1 MKVAVLY
8 ARVSSVAQDVDLSIS
23 AQLKALREYA
33 AKNGYQVVREFV
45 DEAESGKTT
54 DRPAFMQMTTMARR
68 PDKPFDTI
76 LVWKF
81 SRFARSRHDSIVFKT
96 MLKKNGVKVVSIN
109 EPSSDSPTGKL
120 FEAMVESL
128 DEFYSA
134 NLGEEITR
142 GLRES
147 ASRGFCVGSV
157 TPYGYR
163 RVMVKDGNK
172 VRPKLEPEP
181 FRSKVV
187 QRIFKEVLEGRGLKE
202 ITAQLNADGVAG
214 PTNKGWSKTTVFKV
228 IANEA
233 YTGTLVWGVNTS
245 RDQLPIRVEN
255 AWTAIVD
262 KETFSRSHA
271 LLTERAPEK
280 MHPKRVG
287 SRYLLSGLAKCGHCG
302 KALVGQSA
310 KGGKY
315 DYYVCSTMLKKGVKL
330 CPSSYIN
337 TIRFEGLVLEK
348 IKQQILTPENIEDL
362 VRLINADIES
372 NCVEAKQQLET
383 TASELGDTQ
392 SRLGRLFEALETGKV
407 SLDDLSPRIKELRLR
422 KDKLLQT
429 KADLEN
435 RIAEQRIE
443 SIDSETLGWY
453 VQELAG
459 LLDEGSLAERRAF
472 LKSFIKE
479 ARVTDNEVLMT
490 YTMPVMP
497 DGTNQEKAVL
507 DTVNCGGAE
516 GTRTPYLFNAIE
528 ALSQLSYS
536 PTRLQ
541 YSRGPVL
548 AQETAWRRARHPLGL
563 LHISAEAEV

>member
-23 AQLKALREYA
+23 AQLKSLREYA
-33 AKNGYQVVREFV
+33 AKNGYQVIEEFV
-45 DEAESGKTT
+45 DQAQSGKTT
-54 DRPAFMQMTTMARR
+54 DRPAFMQMISMARR
-68 PDKPFDTI
+68 PNKPFDTI
-76 LVWKF
+76 LIWKY

-96 MLKKNGVKVVSIN
+96 MLKKSGVKVVSIN
-109 EPSSDSPTGKL
+109 EPSNDSPTGKL
-120 FEAMVESL
+120 FEAMIESL

-172 VRPKLEPEP
+172 ERPKLEPEP

-202 ITAQLNADGVAG
+202 ITTQLNADGVAG
-214 PTNKGWSKTTVFKV
+214 PTNKGWSKTTVFKI

-233 YTGTLVWGVNTS
+233 YTGTLVWGMNTI
-245 RDQLPIRVEN
+245 REQLPIRVEN
-255 AWTAIVD
+255 AWPAIAD
-262 KETFSRSHA
+262 KETFRQAHA
-271 LLTERAPEK
+271 LLAERAPEK

-330 CPSSYIN
+330 CPSSYVN
-337 TIRFEGLVLEK
+337 TNRFEGLVLKK

-362 VRLINADIES
+362 VRLINEDIES
-372 NCVEAKQQLET
+372 NCVEARGQLET
-383 TASELGDTQ
+383 IASELGDTQ
-392 SRLGRLFEALETGKV
+392 SRLGRLYEAVETGKV

-422 KDKLLQT
+422 QDKLLQS
-429 KADLEN
+429 KAELEN
-435 RIAEQRIE
+435 QIAEERIE
-443 SIDSETLGWY
+443 PIDSETSAWY

-479 ARVTDNEVLMT
+479 VRVTDNEVLMT

-497 DGTNQEKAVL
+497 DGTDREKAVL
-507 DTVNCGGAE
+507 DTVNCGGPK
-516 GTRTPYLFNAIE
+516 GTRTPLGFIWLESRYK
-528 ALSQLSYS
+528 QL
-536 PTRLQ
+536 LQ
-541 YSRGPVL
+541 SRNQPF
-548 AQETAWRRARHPLGL
+548 L
-563 LHISAEAEV
+563 LKQKSGNCKVGI